1 MGKRRHQVGEGLRR
15 HRVEG
20 SKGGRSEGIK
30 PLVPVTPGASF
41 TPELGMR
48 TDSPLSLSRLDFCH
62 LKLKKSY
69 QFGQKK

>member
-1 MGKRRHQVGEGLRR
+1 MAVEFRLEMGKRRHRVGEGLRR

-41 TPELGMR
+41 TPELGM
-48 TDSPLSLSRLDFCH
+48 
-62 LKLKKSY
+62 
-69 QFGQKK
+69 